1 MAIEPACQAGGVGPG
16 GGDVAGESRFHLL
29 PLRQGEAAELAAKA
43 AANTSPSLSK
53 TGMEALTGAVERLSW
68 LAVDL
73 SDQLLEIEANP
84 IIITGGRAIAVDALA
99 VAHDESGEK

>member
-1 MAIEPACQAGGVGPG
+1 
-16 GGDVAGESRFHLL
+16 
-29 PLRQGEAAELAAKA
+29 
-43 AANTSPSLSK
+43 
-53 TGMEALTGAVERLSW
+53 MEALTGAVERLSW

-73 SDQLLEIEANP
+73 SEQLLEIEANP